1 MSSQASRWRSVGRW
15 SAVARWSALLLSL
28 AAAISVAGC
37 SVSSSSGG
45 INFTLGLQGS
55 TADNPAQA
63 PTIASNGPDG
73 EYAFVYDN
81 QVWAHLK
88 GASGVIQ
95 VTRLTL
101 SNGATI
107 LWGPLV
113 WSPSGNSLAFAL
125 VENNNTDQLTRH
137 EGPIYYV
144 NLTSCLTT
152 AGATCPVY
160 TTQATGSIYGHTYS
174 WFNDDW
180 LISGNGGGIFAYDIS
195 DPNGWRTWQLR
206 TTATEQQDYNCG
218 QPRNYGDVQ
227 VVGATLYYTCANLL
241 NLGSQGAIGSA
252 TLDALSL
259 APIATALGYDQ
270 FTRDEQIAA
279 ILNGDSLSG
288 YQVAALGNVYTGVDS
303 GIIAGAWSISATSL
317 VFENVGAVDSQHGT
331 VAVTICATTVYSG
344 GCDATPLTNVT
355 AQPLSAHPQIS
366 QGPGG
371 AIAFQGDALYLSGQK
386 SAAPAASFYAPVW
399 FSSSVVVATNILAM
413 TSDASGVTRVRANL
427 VIAQGGAPTTLI
439 AGASD
444 LGAH

>member
-1 MSSQASRWRSVGRW
+1 MSSQARRWRSVGRW

-63 PTIASNGPDG
+63 PTIASSGPDG

-174 WFNDDW
+174 WFN
-180 LISGNGGGIFAYDIS
+180 
-195 DPNGWRTWQLR
+195 
-206 TTATEQQDYNCG
+206 
-218 QPRNYGDVQ
+218 
-227 VVGATLYYTCANLL
+227 
-241 NLGSQGAIGSA
+241 
-252 TLDALSL
+252 
-259 APIATALGYDQ
+259 
-270 FTRDEQIAA
+270 
-279 ILNGDSLSG
+279 
-288 YQVAALGNVYTGVDS
+288 
-303 GIIAGAWSISATSL
+303 
-317 VFENVGAVDSQHGT
+317 
-331 VAVTICATTVYSG
+331 
-344 GCDATPLTNVT
+344 
-355 AQPLSAHPQIS
+355 
-366 QGPGG
+366 
-371 AIAFQGDALYLSGQK
+371 
-386 SAAPAASFYAPVW
+386 
-399 FSSSVVVATNILAM
+399 
-413 TSDASGVTRVRANL
+413 
-427 VIAQGGAPTTLI
+427 
-439 AGASD
+439 
-444 LGAH
+444 